1 MTKREKTYY
10 ERRMEYW
17 EKRNWKNPK
26 RIPTASPERIEELRR
41 ELESHPPKPHP
52 LRGARGLRCPICEK
66 PAMNWSENLTLE
78 WVDEG
83 ERIVLTNL
91 TGFRCDACGE
101 KMFDAI
107 ASRTISKAVEARR
120 PRTGYGA
127 TVSALGGG
135 KLGIYLSKDVL
146 KAVGWE
152 RGTELR
158 VTPLTKK
165 KIVVEVDE

>member
-1 MTKREKTYY
+1 MRKRKTYW
-10 ERRMEYW
+10 EKQREYW
-17 EKRNWKNPK
+17 ERRDWKNPT
-26 RIPTASPERIEELRR
+26 RVPAVGRGQIEALRR
-41 ELESHPPKPHP
+41 EMESRPPKPHP
-52 LRGARGLRCPICEK
+52 LRGARGIRCPFCEK
-66 PAMNWSENLTLE
+66 PAMDWSDSLTLE

-91 TGFRCDACGE
+91 SGFLCDACGE
-101 KMFDAI
+101 RTFDAV
-107 ASRTISKAVEARR
+107 ASRTISKAIEARR

-135 KLGIYLSKDVL
+135 KLGIYLPKDVL
-146 KAVGWE
+146 KSVGWR

-158 VTPLTKK
+158 LTPLTKK